1 LLDDRVARPGAIR
14 ATSRATDRTG
24 QLRVNRLDIEL
35 VPRPARALDLDFHFR
50 ELWVELNRNHPA
62 NASVPVPLFLCSFD
76 PSCVEDIHIRPVPQR
91 QAQKSNLR
99 LLKLLNRMD

>member
-1 LLDDRVARPGAIR
+1 AQGLLDDRVARPGAVR

-50 ELWVELNRNHPA
+50 ELWVELKRNHPA
-62 NASVPVPLFLCSFD
+62 NAFVPVPFLC
-76 PSCVEDIHIRPVPQR
+76 VWRPLISSPCPKGKR
-91 QAQKSNLR
+91 KRAAPA
-99 LLKLLNRMD
+99 LLGSLNPPWAT